1 MFPDD
6 GVPLISPVAAFK
18 SKPAGGRGPVPQHM
32 VQVYG
37 GVPPV
42 ALSVAEYGTPTIPYG
57 RLVVVMVGPLCAI
70 SIAEQDKIR
79 LQIRARNLI
88 STGPSLSGRQIDHGV
103 TRNLKAPR
111 SDLVYTRPPPLDP
124 ASCIRELHSFLR
136 CSTKHR
142 FRSFAGNQNHQT
154 PPFQYVRRISLRP
167 CLSGCSL
174 SRCRLGALLR
184 LN

>member
-1 MFPDD
+1 
-6 GVPLISPVAAFK
+6 
-18 SKPAGGRGPVPQHM
+18 M

-42 ALSVAEYGTPTIPYG
+42 ALSVAKYGTPTIPYG

-70 SIAEQDKIR
+70 SIAEQDKIK

-124 ASCIRELHSFLR
+124 ASCILRAAFFPPVLHQASPSL
-136 CSTKHR
+136 
-142 FRSFAGNQNHQT
+142 FRRNQNHQT
-154 PPFQYVRRISLRP
+154 PPFQYVQRISLRP